1 MLTLVP
7 GKVVVNRAVIDVAGE
22 GASKVRVLINFRV
35 VVGD

>member
-1 MLTLVP
+1 MLTLVS

-22 GASKVRVLINFRV
+22 GTSEVRVLIYFGV